1 MEIIQAKSTD
11 LVEILYLLKVCT
23 RDMNSK
29 GLRYWSSAFPAADQI
44 DRDVLN
50 GHIYL
55 VKEKGVC
62 KGMVTL
68 DSTEPEDYRQ
78 MNLSPDNSRP
88 LFVYCMAV
96 HPMWQG
102 KGIARMM
109 IEFAQEMA
117 RKNGFTCIRL
127 DIYQSSE
134 DARQLCEKLSFREIG
149 SFQANYQR
157 IPYVCYEKQL

>member
-1 MEIIQAKSTD
+1 MEIIQAKSND

-23 RDMNSK
+23 RDMNSR
-29 GLRYWSSAFPAADQI
+29 GLRHWNSAFSPAEQI
-44 DRDVLN
+44 DRDVLD

-55 VKEKGVC
+55 VKDRGVC

-68 DSTEPEDYRQ
+68 NETEPEDYRQ
-78 MNLSPDNSRP
+78 MNLSSVDCKP

-96 HPMWQG
+96 HPTWQG

-109 IEFAQEMA
+109 IDYAQKMA
-117 RKNGFTCIRL
+117 KKNGFTCIRL
-127 DIYQSSE
+127 DIYQTSE
-134 DARQLCEKLSFREIG
+134 DARQLCEKLSFKEIG